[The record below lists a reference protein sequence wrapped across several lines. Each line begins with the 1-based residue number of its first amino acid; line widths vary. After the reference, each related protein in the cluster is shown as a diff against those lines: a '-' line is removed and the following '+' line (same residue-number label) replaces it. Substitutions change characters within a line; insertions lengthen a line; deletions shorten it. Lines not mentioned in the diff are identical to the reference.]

1 MALLLVC
8 AAGDGGSETGASA
21 QGTLAPRRSAK
32 SGRRVARAEACPAP
46 ARRAAERGAGARGR
60 RRQRRGSEG
69 TKRVRAARGAH
80 LLVHGAHADDDGR
93 LRPRLRAALAA
104 IAARARRHGARPC
117 RGGAALRTARSTL
130 PASSHG
136 HAPGAEG
143 RPRVARSY
151 DSAGGAHL
159 PNECAPYRWRPL
171 CSCCAARA
179 RRAPLR
185 RHAARCA
192 AARLW
197 RSTRRCRSCKRL

>member
-46 ARRAAERGAGARGR
+46 ARREAERGAGARGR

-104 IAARARRHGARPC
+104 IAARARRHGALRS
-117 RGGAALRTARSTL
+117 GAAHSEHATREQPWPRT
-130 PASSHG
+130 
-136 HAPGAEG
+136 GAEG

-151 DSAGGAHL
+151 DGAGGAHL

-179 RRAPLR
+179 RRAPRR

-192 AARLW
+192 AARLL